1 VSALWTGFRRGV
13 LRPARLATELLHGDA
28 LRRHRARADLR
39 AMRHRL
45 AWAWKRVA
53 RERKEPSRPT
63 ILIGMIEHFGDIVAA
78 EPVARYVRRQHPEA
92 YLVWAVAS
100 RFRELIDS
108 NPHVDAALPMDCLTE
123 WIGFRDTRSF
133 DQIIDLQ
140 IHGRFCETCY
150 VLLEQPED
158 RRAIDLDNY
167 YDHGCLLEVFCRS
180 AGLPVLREAPH
191 VYIPEASRSAVDAL
205 RLPSRFVAIHATSNQ
220 ASRDWAADKWQQLV
234 ERITIDLGV
243 PVVEVGLQPMVGP
256 DTPGYTSLCGRLSL
270 LETAEVI
277 RRAETFVGIDS
288 GPAHLANAVGTYG
301 VILLGHYAAFTRYM
315 PYSGEYGSGANADV
329 IHADGPATTIPVER
343 VLAPLEARL
352 GSLPNVSVEAR

>member
-13 LRPARLATELLHGDA
+13 LRPARLATEMFHGDA

-39 AMRHRL
+39 AMRHRVAG
-45 AWAWKRVA
+45 AWRQAVR
-53 RERKEPSRPT
+53 RRSEPARPT

-78 EPVARYVRRQHPEA
+78 EPVARYVRRQNPDA
-92 YLVWAVAS
+92 YLVWAVAP

-108 NPHVDAALPMDCLTE
+108 NPHIDAALPMECLTE

-133 DQIIDLQ
+133 ERVIDLQ
-140 IHGRFCETCY
+140 IHGRFCESCY

-158 RRAIDLDNY
+158 RRAIDLNNY

-180 AGLPVLREAPH
+180 AGLPVLRDAPR

-205 RLPSRFVAIHATSNQ
+205 RLPDHFVAIHTTSNQ
-220 ASRDWAADKWQQLV
+220 VSRDWAAEKWQQLV
-234 ERITIDLGV
+234 ERIAGDLGV
-243 PVVEVGLQPMVGP
+243 RVVEVGLQPMIDP
-256 DTPGYTSLCGRLSL
+256 STPGYTSLCGRLSL

-277 RRAETFVGIDS
+277 RRAATFVGIDS

-301 VILLGHYAAFTRYM
+301 VILLGHYAGYTRYM
-315 PYSGEYGSGANADV
+315 PYSGAYGTGTNADV

-343 VLAPLEARL
+343 VLA
-352 GSLPNVSVEAR
+352 SVEARLKEPASKSTEAR